1 MDNTASVTAL
11 TVRDNFLYVNLTL
24 FVIYALAVFALY
36 LVSRHQGRRI
46 ETDLEAVLRLTST
59 HQSQAAHWSFE
70 EFRIIHDEVQ
80 RALETIDLLHEQK
93 ERHRMSL
100 AHDIKTPLTV
110 LYSHLTEED
119 PSPEDKAAA
128 LAAARS
134 INELVED
141 LLKQTSETALH
152 PIDLHEVIARTVQR
166 YERVFATK
174 GMRITTDLDEVRQ
187 NWNATDASRVLEN
200 LLGNAYE
207 YSKQGSEVHITL
219 RTGDTIRWTV
229 CSSPEKPEALH
240 LDRLFDKGYST
251 SSKPG
256 KGLGLYITRLLI
268 QPLGGTITATLD
280 KDALRF
286 TIALPS

>member
-1 MDNTASVTAL
+1 
-11 TVRDNFLYVNLTL
+11 
-24 FVIYALAVFALY
+24 
-36 LVSRHQGRRI
+36 
-46 ETDLEAVLRLTST
+46 
-59 HQSQAAHWSFE
+59 
-70 EFRIIHDEVQ
+70 
-80 RALETIDLLHEQK
+80 
-93 ERHRMSL
+93 
-100 AHDIKTPLTV
+100 
-110 LYSHLTEED
+110 
-119 PSPEDKAAA
+119 
-128 LAAARS
+128 
-134 INELVED
+134 
-141 LLKQTSETALH
+141 
-152 PIDLHEVIARTVQR
+152 
-166 YERVFATK
+166 
-174 GMRITTDLDEVRQ
+174 
-187 NWNATDASRVLEN
+187 VLEN
-200 LLGNAYE
+200 LLGNASE